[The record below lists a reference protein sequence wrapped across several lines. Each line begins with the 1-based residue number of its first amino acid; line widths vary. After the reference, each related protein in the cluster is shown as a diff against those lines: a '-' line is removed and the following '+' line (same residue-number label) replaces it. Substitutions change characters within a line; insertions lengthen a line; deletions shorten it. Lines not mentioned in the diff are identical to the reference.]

1 MCLLY
6 KKEQGVGKRAALGEW
21 WKRLSLCMV
30 ASFWGHSY
38 TGTHP
43 RRKKVTPKT
52 VTLWL
57 VQHRDRIW
65 TNWRICLWGGLFLL
79 QYLAYTC
86 FLKSNTL
93 TYLCSPFFTFMDS
106 WISTGF
112 LFPKLPMLL
121 FCDGYVLQGAYRWPG
136 DMEVTKAKTQA
147 RRRDLFDGTQNITW
161 NTECN
166 PEGKSKSSSWSQ
178 AAEVQE
184 THTREMTPNTEGCVW
199 NTTEL

>member
-6 KKEQGVGKRAALGEW
+6 KKEQGAGKRAALGEW

-43 RRKKVTPKT
+43 RRKKVTPKA

-79 QYLAYTC
+79 QCLAYTS

-93 TYLCSPFFTFMDS
+93 TYLCSLFFKFMDS

-121 FCDGYVLQGAYRWPG
+121 FCDSYVLQVRSLQMAWWHGGDKGQNTGQEERSVRW
-136 DMEVTKAKTQA
+136 DTDYNLEHRM
-147 RRRDLFDGTQNITW
+147 
-161 NTECN
+161 
-166 PEGKSKSSSWSQ
+166 
-178 AAEVQE
+178 
-184 THTREMTPNTEGCVW
+184 
-199 NTTEL
+199 